1 MRVLRGVVHIADL
14 QCVAK
19 FYFAKR
25 TVFCLQRLLLSDSF
39 NRIRSV
45 ISIESK
51 WVYNHIKLRCD
62 LEQNVTD
69 AKTQFDMA
77 VNPL

>member
-1 MRVLRGVVHIADL
+1 M
-14 QCVAK
+14 
-19 FYFAKR
+19 
-25 TVFCLQRLLLSDSF
+25 QRLLLSDSF

-62 LEQNVTD
+62 LEQNVT
-69 AKTQFDMA
+69 KVRTQFDMA